1 MTTIVGKLYANWCGA
16 CKAIEK
22 NWTELKAQVG
32 GKVIFNDIESENMDA
47 ELKKFN
53 AENNTNVALQGGYPT
68 IYKVEG
74 TKVSYYGGD
83 RNVDDMVKW
92 IMEKKGGKRS
102 DSKRNKQSNK
112 RKRNNKRKQTKRNKK
127 QRR

>member
-16 CKAIEK
+16 CKALED
-22 NWTELKAQVG
+22 NWSKMKAQVG
-32 GKVIFNDIESENMDA
+32 GKVKFNDIESENMDA

-74 TKVSYYGGD
+74 TNVSYYEGD
-83 RNVDDMVKW
+83 RSVDDMAKW
-92 IMEKKGGKRS
+92 ALEKKGGKS
-102 DSKRNKQSNK
+102 KQSNK

>member
-1 MTTIVGKLYANWCGA
+1 MTTIVGKLYANWCDA
-16 CKAIEK
+16 CKDIAE
-22 NWTELKAQVG
+22 NWTEMKAKVG
-32 GKVIFNDIESENMDA
+32 GKVKFNDIESENMDA
-47 ELKKFN
+47 ELEKFN

-74 TKVSYYGGD
+74 TNVSYYEGD
-83 RNVDDMVKW
+83 RSVDDMAKW
-92 IMEKKGGKRS
+92 ALEKKGGKS
-102 DSKRNKQSNK
+102 KQSNK

>member
-16 CKAIEK
+16 CKAIKEI
-22 NWTELKAQVG
+22 WSDTEAKVKAQVG
-32 GKVIFNDIESENMDA
+32 GEVVFKNIESENMDA
-47 ELKKFN
+47 ELEKFN

-74 TKVSYYGGD
+74 TNVSYYGGD
-83 RNVDDMVKW
+83 RNVDDIVKW
-92 IMEKKGGKRS
+92 ILEKKGGKS
-102 DSKRNKQSNK
+102 KQSNK

>member
-22 NWTELKAQVG
+22 NWTEMQAQVG
-32 GKVIFNDIESENMDA
+32 GKVKFIDIESENMDA
-47 ELKKFN
+47 ELEKLN

-83 RNVDDMVKW
+83 RSVDDMAKW
-92 IMEKKGGKRS
+92 ALEKKGGKS
-102 DSKRNKQSNK
+102 KQSNK

>member
-1 MTTIVGKLYANWCGA
+1 MTIVGKLYANWCDA
-16 CKAIEK
+16 CKALED
-22 NWTELKAQVG
+22 NWTKMKAQVG
-32 GKVIFNDIESENMDA
+32 GKVKFNDIESENMDA

-74 TKVSYYGGD
+74 TNVSYYEGD
-83 RNVDDMVKW
+83 RSVDDMAKW
-92 IMEKKGGKRS
+92 ALEKKGGNSKRS
-102 DSKRNKQSNK
+102 NK
-112 RKRNNKRKQTKRNKK
+112 KRNNKRKQTKRNKK